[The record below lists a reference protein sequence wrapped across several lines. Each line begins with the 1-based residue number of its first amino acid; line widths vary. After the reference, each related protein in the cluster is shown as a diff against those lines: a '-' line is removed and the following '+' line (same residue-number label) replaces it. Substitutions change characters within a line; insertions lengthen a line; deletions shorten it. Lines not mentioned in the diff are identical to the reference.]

1 MLLPIVAYGHPTLRK
16 RAEDITPEYPDLEK
30 FIADLT
36 ETMYEADGVGLA
48 APQVN
53 RSIRMFVI
61 DCNPFK
67 ETYPEGAG
75 VKGLFINPEILE
87 ETGDSWLYNEGCL
100 SVPGVHEDVSRKKTI
115 KIRYFDEKWVE
126 HTKTYTG
133 IVARV
138 IQHEY
143 DHLEGKIFTDHLS
156 PMRKLLLKGRLNDIT
171 NGKVDI
177 SYKMTFP
184 GKSKKR

>member
-1 MLLPIVAYGHPTLRK
+1 MLLPILAFGHPNLRK
-16 RAEDITPEYPDLEK
+16 KAVEVTRDYPDLDK

-36 ETMYEADGVGLA
+36 QTMYVADGVGLA

-61 DCNPFK
+61 DTEPFK
-67 ETYPEGAG
+67 NKYPEAG
-75 VKGLFINPEILE
+75 YKGLFINPEILE
-87 ETGDSWLYNEGCL
+87 ESGEEWFYNEGCL
-100 SVPGVHEDVSRKKTI
+100 SVPAIHEDVLRKMTLR
-115 KIRYFDEKWVE
+115 IRFLDAEWKE
-126 HTKTYTG
+126 QEETFTG

-143 DHLEGKIFTDHLS
+143 DHLDGVIFVDHLS

-171 NGKVDI
+171 KGKVDVD
-177 SYKMTFP
+177 YKMIFP
-184 GKSKKR
+184 SKNKK

>member
-16 RAEDITPEYPDLEK
+16 IALEVTPDYPDLEK

-36 ETMYEADGVGLA
+36 ETMYVADGVGLA

-67 ETYPEGAG
+67 EKYPEADG
-75 VKGLFINPEILE
+75 VKGLFINPVILDQ
-87 ETGDSWLYNEGCL
+87 TGDEWLYNEGCL
-100 SVPGVHEDVSRKKTI
+100 SVPGVHEDVSRKKTLKI
-115 KIRYFDEKWVE
+115 KYFDAEWKE

-143 DHLEGKIFTDHLS
+143 DHLEGKVFTDRLS

-171 NGKVDI
+171 KGNVDVD
-177 SYKMTFP
+177 YKMIFP
-184 GKSKKR
+184 GKAKKK

>member
-16 RAEDITPEYPDLEK
+16 RAEEITPEYPDLEK

-156 PMRKLLLKGRLNDIT
+156 PMRKLLLKSRLNDIT
-171 NGKVDI
+171 NGKVDVD
-177 SYKMTFP
+177 YKMIFP
-184 GKSKKR
+184 GKSRKR